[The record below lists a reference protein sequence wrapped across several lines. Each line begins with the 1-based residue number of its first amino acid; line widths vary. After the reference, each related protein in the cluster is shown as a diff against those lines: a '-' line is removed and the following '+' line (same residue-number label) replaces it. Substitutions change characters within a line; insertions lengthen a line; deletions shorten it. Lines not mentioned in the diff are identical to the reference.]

1 MNEQPLISVI
11 VPIYNVEKYLRKC
24 VDSIINQ
31 TYRNLQIIL
40 VNDGSTDGC
49 LNICKE
55 YVSLDNR
62 VNIIDK
68 KNGGLS
74 SARNAGMKVAKGSF
88 FAFIDSDD
96 WILETAFEKMIEKQK
111 IHDADLVVCGKM
123 NYIEKTN
130 KYVHGNLF
138 EQDIHCNKEDAI
150 KLLLLKSVSAWNKL
164 YKRSIF
170 EDISYPEGRIGEDS
184 HIILR
189 ILNKCNNVEIIAE
202 ELYIYNVRAN
212 SIMSSPFK
220 DKDIHMLEDNV
231 NHYIEIN
238 KNYKGIIDVG
248 EYNIFL
254 ISVILLNKI
263 SKLDWKNVIK
273 KSKYINECRMEL
285 KKIKK
290 NLYNNQYVYLKL
302 RIAVLLIYYVPYLYI
317 LERKMY
323 ELRK

>member
-1 MNEQPLISVI
+1 MDEQPLISVI

-24 VDSIINQ
+24 IDSIINQ

-49 LNICKE
+49 LDICKE
-55 YVSLDNR
+55 YVSLDTR
-62 VNIIDK
+62 VNIVDK

-74 SARNAGMKVAKGSF
+74 SARNAGMKVAEGSF

-96 WILETAFEKMIEKQK
+96 WILETTFEKMIKKQK
-111 IHDADLVVCGKM
+111 IHNADLVVCGKM

-130 KYVHGNLF
+130 QYVHGNLF
-138 EQDIHCNKEDAI
+138 EQDTCCNKEDAI

-164 YKRSIF
+164 YKRSLF
-170 EDISYPEGRIGEDS
+170 EDICYPEGRIGEDS

-189 ILNKCNNVEIIAE
+189 LLNKCSKVEIISE
-202 ELYIYNVRAN
+202 ELYIYNVREN

-220 DKDIHMLEDNV
+220 DKDINMLEDNV
-231 NHYIEIN
+231 NHYIEIS
-238 KNYKGIIDVG
+238 KNYNQIIDVG

-263 SKLDWKNVIK
+263 SRLSWKDVLKN
-273 KSKYINECRMEL
+273 SKYINECRTEL
-285 KKIKK
+285 KNIKK
-290 NLYNNQYVYLKL
+290 SLYTNQYVYFKL
-302 RIAVLLIYYVPYLYI
+302 RIAVLLIYYVPYLYV
-317 LERKMY
+317 LERKMHEY
-323 ELRK
+323 RK